1 MVSKWPDVKAYSTAI
16 LDEFENVKETVASV
30 RSIRQDK
37 NIPHKETLEL
47 FVKRDGEPQVN
58 LNSIVAKLANLTSIT
73 ATEAKVEGASSFLV
87 KTTEYY
93 LPLGS
98 LLNVEEELTKLQA
111 EVTYLQG
118 FLESVMKKLGNEK
131 FVSSAPAKVVE
142 IEQNKKADAEAKI
155 KSLEEQIAQ
164 LKK

>member
-1 MVSKWPDVKAYSTAI
+1 
-16 LDEFENVKETVASV
+16 
-30 RSIRQDK
+30 
-37 NIPHKETLEL
+37 
-47 FVKRDGEPQVN
+47 
-58 LNSIVAKLANLTSIT
+58 
-73 ATEAKVEGASSFLV
+73 
-87 KTTEYY
+87 
-93 LPLGS
+93 
-98 LLNVEEELTKLQA
+98 VEEELAKLQA